1 MLADSTLGHDASVEA
16 GVTRRRRALFCA
28 AALAAALAL
37 ASPASAQLSSHLY
50 VAAGQG
56 LYASDDFCIGPEF
69 FLSTFR
75 LGFTTS
81 AFAISAA
88 YLHYDWPWP
97 PPPPLLQG
105 EAFRHGRAFQ
115 GVFEVHPLRLFN
127 VGGSA
132 AAEYVQPFVGFGFQ
146 VAGDGEPGTGEGP
159 GGVDVNGILGRTD
172 PIFSAGASARLQLE
186 SLPFGF
192 QVQYRFTHLFGK
204 DFEWERPNGEVVT
217 SSGTQGLDWGE
228 ITAGF
233 TIPIGG

>member
-1 MLADSTLGHDASVEA
+1 MADSTLGMDSRRKA
-16 GVTRRRRALFCA
+16 GAAGRGRTPLFA
-28 AALAAALAL
+28 TALAAACSL
-37 ASPASAQLSSHLY
+37 ASPASAQVGSQLY
-50 VAAGQG
+50 LAAGQG

-69 FLSTFR
+69 FLSSFR

-81 AFAISAA
+81 AIGLSVA
-88 YLHYDWPWP
+88 YLNYDWPWP
-97 PPPPLLQG
+97 TPPPLLQG

-132 AAEYVQPFVGFGFQ
+132 AAEYVQPFLGFGFQ

-159 GGVDVNGILGRTD
+159 GGVDVNGIVGRTD

-192 QVQYRFTHLFGK
+192 HVQYRFTHLFGE
-204 DFEWERPNGEVVT
+204 DFEWERPDGTVVT
-217 SSGTQGLDWGE
+217 LEGTQGLDWGE

-233 TIPIGG
+233 TLPIGE

>member
-1 MLADSTLGHDASVEA
+1 MADSTLDNDSSRKA
-16 GVTRRRRALFCA
+16 GATRRGRSGPWA
-28 AALAAALAL
+28 AALAVGLAV
-37 ASPASAQLSSHLY
+37 ASPVSAQVGPQLY
-50 VAAGQG
+50 VTAGQG
-56 LYASDDFCIGPEF
+56 LYASDEDCIGPEF

-81 AFAISAA
+81 AIGISVA
-88 YLHYDWPWP
+88 YLNYDWPWP

-105 EAFRHGRAFQ
+105 EAFRHGRALQ
-115 GVFEVHPLRLFN
+115 GVVELHPLRLFN

-132 AAEYVQPFVGFGFQ
+132 AADYVQPFVGFGLMRT
-146 VAGDGEPGTGEGP
+146 GDGEPGAGEGP

-192 QVQYRFTHLFGK
+192 VVQYRFTHLFGE
-204 DFEWERPNGEVVT
+204 DFEWERPSGEVVT
-217 SSGTQGLDWGE
+217 RSGTQGLDWSE